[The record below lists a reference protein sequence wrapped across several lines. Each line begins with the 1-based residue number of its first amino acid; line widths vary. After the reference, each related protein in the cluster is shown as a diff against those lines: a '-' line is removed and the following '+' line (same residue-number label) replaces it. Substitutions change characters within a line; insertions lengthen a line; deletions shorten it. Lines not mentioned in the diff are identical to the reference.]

1 VISPE
6 LAARLKAGTL
16 KMGYCVP
23 AFAMPGPGLFRVPN
37 VARIEDFDV
46 LGNAREAERL
56 GFDSLWVCDHLML
69 GREQAVLEGWTT
81 LAMIAGATNKA
92 QLGLIH
98 QANLFRAPSI
108 AAKMMSTLD
117 LLSGGRFIHFFEA
130 GMGRPE
136 QVAYGLDW
144 DDNHD
149 ARVERLEEAINLIRA
164 LYASDKPIDFDG
176 KFYQLKQ
183 AQLAPK
189 PVQAHV
195 PVWVGEAFPPVIE
208 LAGRIA
214 DGWNTTPVT
223 LEELARRLA
232 LLDASLAKA
241 GRSRAEVEISFETQ
255 ILVAPDMAT
264 LRRRVAAL
272 VERIVETKSGEP
284 QPEVVDFVVGRVDHL
299 PEAMTGPWII
309 GTADEAKARIAELR
323 RQGVDHLMLWFM
335 DAPETDGMAFFM
347 DEIAP
352 AFR

>member
-1 VISPE
+1 MISAE
-6 LAARLKAGTL
+6 LTERRKAGRLKL
-16 KMGYCVP
+16 GYCVP

-37 VARIEDFDV
+37 VARIEEVDV

-81 LAMIAGATNKA
+81 LAMIAGATSRV

-98 QANLFRAPSI
+98 QANLFRTPQI

-144 DDNHD
+144 DDDHD
-149 ARVERLEEAINLIRA
+149 ARVERLEEAINVIRA
-164 LYASDKPIDFDG
+164 LYASDGPIDFDG
-176 KFYQLKQ
+176 KFYHLTQ

-189 PVQAHV
+189 PVQKHV
-195 PVWVGEAFPPVIE
+195 PVWLGEAFPPVIE
-208 LAGRIA
+208 LSGRIA
-214 DGWNTTPVT
+214 DGWNSTPVT

-232 LLDASLAKA
+232 LLDASLARA

-255 ILVAPDMAT
+255 ILVAPNLAG
-264 LRRRVAAL
+264 LRRKVAAL
-272 VERIVETKSGEP
+272 LERAAEAGAGTA
-284 QPEVVDFVVGRVDHL
+284 QPEVLDFVAGRTDCL
-299 PEAMTGPWII
+299 PESMTGPWII
-309 GTADEAKARIAELR
+309 GTAAEAKARIAELR
-323 RQGVDHLMLWFM
+323 GQGVDHLMLWFM
-335 DAPETDGMAFFM
+335 DAPKSDGMTYFM
-347 DEIAP
+347 EEIAP
-352 AFR
+352 SFR